1 MIPIYR
7 RDLKINRHLYIFFIF
22 LTSFLQAQNTRI
34 GKTIYQ
40 ETDLFSLFSNI
51 DEDKALQLERMT
63 ALEFHN
69 ILNAYRTKFRK
80 KTIFWDERLWLASRN
95 HNVYQISID
104 VLWHNQPENTKYT
117 TGFEPT
123 DRVNYVTL
131 NSRDFDFEVSENV
144 AVSGELFSKII
155 DVEFA
160 NTLSWEELVLK
171 AKEDALE
178 MFNLWKSSN
187 EHNRNMLDEEH
198 IAHGTSIIY
207 NHESSS
213 VVGTSVF
220 AQKQKYFDP
229 SNLNLDFHSGWE
241 NYFQATYDDNYQTY
255 IENPNKLSRAISKHM
270 KSFSISMAR
279 KNMEFDKQLTNLLK
293 NATKSENDSELR
305 KRYLKQT
312 YYFGL
317 FRLSKHKLNQQFFN
331 KVYTNEEFYSFK
343 AVHDLKV
350 HISNYSTFMDA
361 KKWSGN
367 LVIKEDS
374 KGQFTVSLK
383 TITFVPKK

>member
-1 MIPIYR
+1 VI
-7 RDLKINRHLYIFFIF
+7 
-22 LTSFLQAQNTRI
+22 
-34 GKTIYQ
+34 
-40 ETDLFSLFSNI
+40 
-51 DEDKALQLERMT
+51 
-63 ALEFHN
+63 
-69 ILNAYRTKFRK
+69 
-80 KTIFWDERLWLASRN
+80 
-95 HNVYQISID
+95 
-104 VLWHNQPENTKYT
+104 
-117 TGFEPT
+117 
-123 DRVNYVTL
+123 
-131 NSRDFDFEVSENV
+131 
-144 AVSGELFSKII
+144 
-155 DVEFA
+155 
-160 NTLSWEELVLK
+160 
-171 AKEDALE
+171 
-178 MFNLWKSSN
+178 
-187 EHNRNMLDEEH
+187 
-198 IAHGTSIIY
+198 
-207 NHESSS
+207 
-213 VVGTSVF
+213 GTSVF

-241 NYFQATYDDNYQTY
+241 NNFKANYDDNYQTY
-255 IENPNKLSRAISKHM
+255 IESPNKLSSAISKHM

-293 NATKSENDSELR
+293 NAPKAENDTQLR

-317 FRLSKHKLNQQFFN
+317 FRLSKYKLSQQLFN

-350 HISNYSTFMDA
+350 HISAYSTFMDA

>member
-1 MIPIYR
+1 
-7 RDLKINRHLYIFFIF
+7 
-22 LTSFLQAQNTRI
+22 
-34 GKTIYQ
+34 
-40 ETDLFSLFSNI
+40 
-51 DEDKALQLERMT
+51 
-63 ALEFHN
+63 
-69 ILNAYRTKFRK
+69 
-80 KTIFWDERLWLASRN
+80 
-95 HNVYQISID
+95 
-104 VLWHNQPENTKYT
+104 
-117 TGFEPT
+117 
-123 DRVNYVTL
+123 
-131 NSRDFDFEVSENV
+131 
-144 AVSGELFSKII
+144 
-155 DVEFA
+155 
-160 NTLSWEELVLK
+160 
-171 AKEDALE
+171 
-178 MFNLWKSSN
+178 
-187 EHNRNMLDEEH
+187 MLDEEH
-198 IAHGTSIIY
+198 MAHGTSIIY

-213 VVGTSVF
+213 VIGTSVF

-241 NYFQATYDDNYQTY
+241 NNFKANYDDNYQTY
-255 IENPNKLSRAISKHM
+255 IESPNKLSSAISKHM

-293 NATKSENDSELR
+293 NAPKAENDTQLR

-317 FRLSKHKLNQQFFN
+317 FRLSKYKLSQQLFN

-350 HISNYSTFMDA
+350 HISTQSTFKDA

-374 KGQFTVSLK
+374 KEQFTVSLK